1 MTDFNLVVKVKR
13 EGGKGWHWIDRA
25 KYEADPS
32 AYVLVDE
39 TGKPVEQPKR
49 DPLDHD
55 NDGNKGG
62 TKAEPKNPELAALRK
77 QYKEKFG
84 KGTSPKWDADTIRA
98 KLAAE

>member
-1 MTDFNLVVKVKR
+1 MASMESIAVLR
-13 EGGKGWHWIDRA
+13 EGGRGWHRIDKE
-25 KYEADPS
+25 KYDANPA
-32 AYVLVDE
+32 AYVVCDE
-39 TGKPVEQPKR
+39 NGVPLG

-55 NDGNKGG
+55 GDGKKGG